1 MDHLGAGRRTSRL
14 YGKIF
19 NGGQEYGGL
28 DSQQSFDPI
37 LPAGPKRTYTVE
49 SFQHPQDNKHLEY
62 EKVELGD
69 MGTPNPAQTFGSSL
83 EGPKPAIRTGFW
95 PNSYKL
101 LPHLAASAV
110 TVAVVQLSFR
120 NEYW

>member
-1 MDHLGAGRRTSRL
+1 MDHLGAGRRTSRSM
-14 YGKIF
+14 YGKLF
-19 NGGQEYGGL
+19 NVGQEQGL
-28 DSQQSFDPI
+28 ESSQSLDPI

-49 SFQHPQDNKHLEY
+49 GFSVPRDQHFEY

-69 MGTPNPAQTFGSSL
+69 ISTPNPAQTFGHSL
-83 EGPKPAIRTGFW
+83 EGPKEAIRTGFW

>member
-1 MDHLGAGRRTSRL
+1 MDHLGAGRRSSRL
-14 YGKIF
+14 YGKLF
-19 NGGQEYGGL
+19 NVGQEQGF
-28 DSQQSFDPI
+28 DSQQSLDPI

-49 SFQHPQDNKHLEY
+49 GFAQPQEQYFEY

-69 MGTPNPAQTFGSSL
+69 ISTPNHAQTYGSSL
-83 EGPKPAIRTGFW
+83 EGPKEAIRTGFW

-101 LPHLAASAV
+101 APHLAASAV